1 MPAESKKQQRF
12 FGLVKSIQEGKAT
25 GSGKAQEAA
34 DSMSEESVRDYAAT
48 SHEDL
53 PESKKESMDPNT
65 QDILNTAAISTG
77 VGLGGVGLYGLM
89 KYLGDRSM
97 LGQTDRVKAMQKRL
111 AIPHGRK
118 FKEMLDQPEQSEQV
132 PVDPANF
139 LSDAEAPALSE
150 LPPEIAEE
158 MRNPDKRASIG
169 EAVGEYLGEPYLYG
183 MAKPV
188 AMLAPAVVTYMV
200 GKRLVDQY
208 RKSKLDKEVNQ
219 AKKEFEA
226 ALSKNSSSELQD
238 GIDELF
244 MSMKSADILPS
255 GTKGEPA
262 ETTPANKDPA
272 PVHGIGIGPQGLAYA
287 MGLAPG
293 VGALLGWMYMSH
305 KMKDDPEKRKLK
317 ELNTMLKRDMLSG
330 ALSSGIDIEQA
341 EEGKPKFRL

>member
-34 DSMSEESVRDYAAT
+34 DSMSEESVRDFART

-65 QDILNTAAISTG
+65 EDLLKTMAISSG
-77 VGLGGVGLYGLM
+77 VGLGGVGVYGLL
-89 KYLGDRSM
+89 KYLSDNS
-97 LGQTDRVKAMQKRL
+97 LIGQGDRVKAMQRRL
-111 AIPHGRK
+111 AIPQRRK
-118 FKEMLDQPEQSEQV
+118 FKEKLDEPDPT
-132 PVDPANF
+132 PVDPSDM
-139 LSDAEAPALSE
+139 LSDSDAGALSE
-150 LPPEIAEE
+150 LPQELADD
-158 MRNPDKRASIG
+158 MRNPDKQASTLS
-169 EAVGEYLGEPYLYG
+169 EYLGEPFLYG

-188 AMLAPAVVTYMV
+188 AMVAPAVMTYV
-200 GKRLVDQY
+200 LGKRLVDQY
-208 RKSKLDKEVNQ
+208 RKSKMDKDLNQ

-226 ALSKNSSSELQD
+226 ALSKNSSSEIQD

-244 MSMKSADILPS
+244 RSVKSADITDS
-255 GTKGEPA
+255 SEPLQPA
-262 ETTPANKDPA
+262 KVTPAHADPYG
-272 PVHGIGIGPQGLAYA
+272 PGIGFQGLAYSL
-287 MGLAPG
+287 GLAPG
-293 VGALLGWMYMSH
+293 VGALLGWMYMNN

-317 ELNTMLKRDMLSG
+317 ELNSLLKRDILSG